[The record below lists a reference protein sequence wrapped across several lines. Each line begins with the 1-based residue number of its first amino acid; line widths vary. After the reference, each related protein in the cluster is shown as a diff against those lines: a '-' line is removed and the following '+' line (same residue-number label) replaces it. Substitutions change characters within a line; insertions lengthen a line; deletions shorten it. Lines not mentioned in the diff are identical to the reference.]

1 MIKMYYL
8 LKHFFKEVYMK
19 ISILAVVLIIIS
31 FIFYTEMT
39 KHNYNV
45 YNVNVIEEIEE
56 NIIYNGNYIV
66 SDNDIILENGYDFN
80 NSIEIKEIRRNYLR
94 WRDREHPNV
103 DFEEDSKDLYV
114 RLIIIFTIGCAII
127 GVLMEILFF
136 KNTSYKFYIILLAII
151 LVISSV
157 IIYKIHENLAIFNMA
172 GSIESII
179 ELSSFFCGGIISFIT
194 LSISKYLKAKDNKK
208 NNE

>member
-1 MIKMYYL
+1 
-8 LKHFFKEVYMK
+8 MK
-19 ISILAVVLIIIS
+19 ISILVVVVIIIS

-39 KHNYNV
+39 KHNYHV
-45 YNVNVIEEIEE
+45 SNVNVIEKNEE
-56 NIIYNGNYIV
+56 SNIYNGNYII
-66 SDNDIILENGYDFN
+66 SNNDIILENSYDFN
-80 NSIEIKEIRRNYLR
+80 SSIETKEIRRNYFR

-114 RLIIIFTIGCAII
+114 RLIIIFAMGCAII
-127 GVLMEILFF
+127 GVLIEIIFF
-136 KNTSYKFYIILLAII
+136 RNYSYKFYTIVLAVI

-172 GSIESII
+172 GSTESIL
-179 ELSSFFCGGIISFIT
+179 ELLAFFCGGVISFVG
-194 LSISKYLKAKDNKK
+194 LSISKYLRDKDNKK

>member
-1 MIKMYYL
+1 
-8 LKHFFKEVYMK
+8 MK
-19 ISILAVVLIIIS
+19 ISILAVVVIIVS

-39 KHNYNV
+39 KHNDNV

-56 NIIYNGNYIV
+56 NNIYNGNYIV
-66 SDNDIILENGYDFN
+66 SDNNIILENSYDFN
-80 NSIEIKEIRRNYLR
+80 NNIEIKEIRRNYLR
-94 WRDREHPNV
+94 WRDKEHPNV

-114 RLIIIFTIGCAII
+114 RLVIIFIIGCAII
-127 GVLMEILFF
+127 GILMEILFF
-136 KNTSYKFYIILLAII
+136 KNTSYKFYIILLTII

-172 GSIESII
+172 GSIESVL
-179 ELSSFFCGGIISFIT
+179 ELLAFFIGGVISFVG
-194 LSISKYLKAKDNKK
+194 LLISKYLRDKDNKK

>member
-1 MIKMYYL
+1 
-8 LKHFFKEVYMK
+8 MK
-19 ISILAVVLIIIS
+19 ISILAVILITLS
-31 FIFYTEMT
+31 FIFYNEMI
-39 KHNYNV
+39 KYNST
-45 YNVNVIEEIEE
+45 IIEE
-56 NIIYNGNYIV
+56 NEENNIYNGNYIV
-66 SDNDIILENGYDFN
+66 TDNIILENSYGFN
-80 NSIEIKEIRRNYLR
+80 NNIETKEIRRNYLR

-103 DFEEDSKDLYV
+103 DFEEDSKDLFV

-151 LVISSV
+151 LVISSI

>member
-1 MIKMYYL
+1 
-8 LKHFFKEVYMK
+8 MK
-19 ISILAVVLIIIS
+19 ISILVVVVIIIS

-39 KHNYNV
+39 KHNYHV
-45 YNVNVIEEIEE
+45 SNVNVIEKNEE
-56 NIIYNGNYIV
+56 SNIYNGNYII
-66 SDNDIILENGYDFN
+66 SNNDIILENSYDFN
-80 NSIEIKEIRRNYLR
+80 SSIETKEIRRNYFR

-103 DFEEDSKDLYV
+103 DFEEDSKDLFV
-114 RLIIIFTIGCAII
+114 RLIIIFIVGCAVI
-127 GVLMEILFF
+127 GILIEILFF

>member
-1 MIKMYYL
+1 
-8 LKHFFKEVYMK
+8 MK

-31 FIFYTEMT
+31 FIFYNEMT

-45 YNVNVIEEIEE
+45 YNIIEE
-56 NIIYNGNYIV
+56 NNIYNGNYIV
-66 SDNDIILENGYDFN
+66 IDNDIILENSYDFN

-94 WRDREHPNV
+94 WRDRENPNV

-114 RLIIIFTIGCAII
+114 RLIIIFMVGCAII
-127 GVLMEILFF
+127 GVLIDILFF
-136 KNTSYKFYIILLAII
+136 KNASYKFNIIVLSVI
-151 LVISSV
+151 LVISSI

-172 GSIESII
+172 GSTESIL
-179 ELSSFFCGGIISFIT
+179 ELLAFFCGGIISFIT
-194 LSISKYLKAKDNKK
+194 LLISKYLKAKDSKK

>member
-1 MIKMYYL
+1 MIKY
-8 LKHFFKEVYMK
+8 
-19 ISILAVVLIIIS
+19 
-31 FIFYTEMT
+31 
-39 KHNYNV
+39 NYNI
-45 YNVNVIEEIEE
+45 NVIEENEE
-56 NIIYNGNYIV
+56 ISIYNGNYIV
-66 SDNDIILENGYDFN
+66 SDNIILENSYDFN

-94 WRDREHPNV
+94 WRDRDHPNI
-103 DFEEDSKDLYV
+103 DFKEDSKDLYV

-136 KNTSYKFYIILLAII
+136 KNTSYKFYIIVLAVI

-157 IIYKIHENLAIFNMA
+157 IIYKIHENLAIFNIA

-179 ELSSFFCGGIISFIT
+179 ELSAFFGGGVISFIT
-194 LSISKYLKAKDNKK
+194 LSISKYLRDKDNKK

>member
-1 MIKMYYL
+1 
-8 LKHFFKEVYMK
+8 MK
-19 ISILAVVLIIIS
+19 ISILAVVVIIVS

-45 YNVNVIEEIEE
+45 YNVNIIEEIEE
-56 NIIYNGNYIV
+56 NNIYNGNYIV
-66 SDNDIILENGYDFN
+66 SDNNIILENSYDFN
-80 NSIEIKEIRRNYLR
+80 NNIEIKEIRRNYLR
-94 WRDREHPNV
+94 WRDKEHPNV

-114 RLIIIFTIGCAII
+114 RLIIIFMMGCAII
-127 GVLMEILFF
+127 GVLIEILFF
-136 KNTSYKFYIILLAII
+136 KNASYKFYIILLTII

-172 GSIESII
+172 GSIESVL
-179 ELSSFFCGGIISFIT
+179 ELLAFFIGGVISFVG
-194 LSISKYLKAKDNKK
+194 LLISKYLRDKDNKK